1 MATLRDYV
9 QLIDHLAELTQT
21 RQINW
26 VREVPP
32 RQILTT
38 HNRIQHVYV
47 TFYNGRNIRL
57 YEEMYKYFTDE
68 DEYYWQTQLVLEF
81 IDENG
86 NSIWQFPQTSNGW
99 DLLNAVK
106 YRDANVDAFINDV
119 FGRKKP

>member
-9 QLIDHLAELTQT
+9 ILIDHLVELTQT
-21 RQINW
+21 GQISW
-26 VREVPP
+26 AREIPP

-38 HNRIQHVYV
+38 HNRIQQVYV

-68 DEYYWQTQLVLEF
+68 DEYYWQAQLVLEF
-81 IDENG
+81 VDENS

-106 YRDANVDAFINDV
+106 YRDANVDAFINDI
-119 FGRKKP
+119 FGRKP

>member
-1 MATLRDYV
+1 MANLRDYV
-9 QLIDHLAELTQT
+9 KLIDHLVELTQT
-21 RQINW
+21 GQINW
-26 VREVPP
+26 VRDIPP

-38 HNRIQHVYV
+38 HNRIQQVYV
-47 TFYNGRNIRL
+47 TFYNGKNIRL

-81 IDENG
+81 IDENA

-106 YRDANVDAFINDV
+106 YRDANVDAFINDI
-119 FGRKKP
+119 FGKKP